1 MMGLAIACVVALLSV
16 YCFDSLDI
24 GSTIEAVG
32 GTQPDNLLT
41 VLEGKFLVD

>member
-1 MMGLAIACVVALLSV
+1 MMGLVIACVVALLSV
-16 YCFDSLDI
+16 YCFDSVDI
-24 GSTIEAVG
+24 DSTIEAVG